1 MGHNFLYYN
10 ASEGRILGVLPTT
23 NSTTQASLPNQYP
36 LHAYTQNCAICTIN
50 CIYYTVFRT
59 TQGAPMRK
67 QKPRKPRPAART
79 LKYTGTKNV
88 AAALAVNH
96 RNQAVIVPRRT
107 K

>member
-1 MGHNFLYYN
+1 
-10 ASEGRILGVLPTT
+10 
-23 NSTTQASLPNQYP
+23 
-36 LHAYTQNCAICTIN
+36 
-50 CIYYTVFRT
+50 
-59 TQGAPMRK
+59 MRK
-67 QKPRKPRPAART
+67 QKPRKPRPIAIT

>member
-1 MGHNFLYYN
+1 
-10 ASEGRILGVLPTT
+10 
-23 NSTTQASLPNQYP
+23 
-36 LHAYTQNCAICTIN
+36 
-50 CIYYTVFRT
+50 
-59 TQGAPMRK
+59 MRK
-67 QKPRKPRPAART
+67 QKPRNPRPTTRI

>member
-1 MGHNFLYYN
+1 
-10 ASEGRILGVLPTT
+10 
-23 NSTTQASLPNQYP
+23 
-36 LHAYTQNCAICTIN
+36 
-50 CIYYTVFRT
+50 
-59 TQGAPMRK
+59 MRK
-67 QKPRKPRPAART
+67 QKPRKPRPART

>member
-1 MGHNFLYYN
+1 
-10 ASEGRILGVLPTT
+10 
-23 NSTTQASLPNQYP
+23 
-36 LHAYTQNCAICTIN
+36 
-50 CIYYTVFRT
+50 
-59 TQGAPMRK
+59 MRSK

>member
-1 MGHNFLYYN
+1 
-10 ASEGRILGVLPTT
+10 
-23 NSTTQASLPNQYP
+23 
-36 LHAYTQNCAICTIN
+36 
-50 CIYYTVFRT
+50 
-59 TQGAPMRK
+59 MRK

-96 RNQAVIVPRRT
+96 RNQAVIVPRKT

>member
-1 MGHNFLYYN
+1 
-10 ASEGRILGVLPTT
+10 
-23 NSTTQASLPNQYP
+23 
-36 LHAYTQNCAICTIN
+36 
-50 CIYYTVFRT
+50 
-59 TQGAPMRK
+59 MRK
-67 QKPRKPRPAART
+67 QKSRKPRPAART